1 MKLDEL
7 QREAERLT
15 PEERRKLIGFLASI
29 NIRRDRAEL
38 TRRLNDQS
46 SEGWV
51 SLKEA
56 ERRLKSDGL
65 CSLSAR

>member
-15 PEERRKLIGFLASI
+15 TEERRKLIGFLVSI
-29 NIRRDRAEL
+29 DIRKDRAEL
-38 TRRLNDQS
+38 TRRLSDHS
-46 SEGWV
+46 PEGWIA
-51 SLKEA
+51 LKEA

-65 CSLSAR
+65 

>member
-7 QREAERLT
+7 QREAERPS
-15 PEERRKLIGFLASI
+15 PEERRKLIGFLVSI
-29 NIRRDRAEL
+29 DVRKDRAEL
-38 TRRLNDQS
+38 TRRLSDQS
-46 SEGWV
+46 AEGWI

-65 CSLSAR
+65 

>member
-7 QREAERLT
+7 QREAERLS
-15 PEERRKLIGFLASI
+15 PAERRKLIGFLVSI
-29 NIRRDRAEL
+29 DIRKDRAEL
-38 TRRLNDQS
+38 TRRLSDQS
-46 SEGWV
+46 PEGWI

-65 CSLSAR
+65 

>member
-15 PEERRKLIGFLASI
+15 ADERRKLIGFLVSI
-29 NIRRDRAEL
+29 DIRRDRAEL

-46 SEGWV
+46 SEGWI

-65 CSLSAR
+65 

>member
-15 PEERRKLIGFLASI
+15 AEERRKLIGFLVSI
-29 NIRRDRAEL
+29 DIRKDRAEL
-38 TRRLNDQS
+38 TGRLSDQS
-46 SEGWV
+46 PEGWI

-56 ERRLKSDGL
+56 ERRLKSDGV
-65 CSLSAR
+65 